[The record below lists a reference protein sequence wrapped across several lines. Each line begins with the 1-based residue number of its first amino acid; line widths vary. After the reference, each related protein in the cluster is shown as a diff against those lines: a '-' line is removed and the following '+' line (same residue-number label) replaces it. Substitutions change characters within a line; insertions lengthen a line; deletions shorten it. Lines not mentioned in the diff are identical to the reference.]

1 VAVVVLLLL
10 AAVELQTPVQRNL
23 GMVVQVRL
31 LRFPALQLLMQ
42 GAVVAELTED
52 LITVPAVLVAVVL
65 AAVQMEVQPLL
76 LELPI
81 QAAVAGVT
89 RKAQAQQVAP
99 AS

>member
-89 RKAQAQQVAP
+89 RKAQAQQAVP